1 MMIYPNGDIYDG
13 QWNNDVRVGRAKML
27 FKDGSQYLGTFVN
40 DAIDMSQNGHVE
52 DFESTMFR
60 VMAMETP

>member
-13 QWNNDVRVGRAKML
+13 QWINDVRVGRAKML

-40 DAIDMSQNGHVE
+40 DAIDMS
-52 DFESTMFR
+52 
-60 VMAMETP
+60 